1 MNNFRKSLALLP
13 VFLAGTYPAWGQVP
27 LGQQSPTQQSPTQQ
41 SPTQQSPTQQ
51 SPASHG
57 SVQEMPVRGG
67 SIVVKVAAFDAA
79 RQEVLAAAAGQGAE
93 LLAARTLVDGKGR
106 KHGWLEFR
114 LPASRLPALLGAA
127 QNDGRLFGES
137 VATTDHASEYEELA
151 RRIVRL
157 QQHEVRLSGILQSGR
172 RLRGGDLLYVQERL
186 FRASVD
192 ESLLA
197 QRRADLERD
206 TQVNTVRVE
215 LFEPGSLPAAA
226 VPPLTPAQGFTGA
239 MALARAH
246 WERLLGRGATAGA
259 YLLVYLPLWLPGLL
273 TGLLLLRLLWTRR
286 RAGLRAL
293 EAGLRRV
300 VAWQRRLRE
309 AREVGTPY

>member
-1 MNNFRKSLALLP
+1 MKHSCQAFALLP
-13 VFLAGTYPAWGQVP
+13 VLFSLPLFLNGAHSAWGQVP
-27 LGQQSPTQQSPTQQ
+27 PSQP
-41 SPTQQSPTQQ
+41 
-51 SPASHG
+51 SPAQDSA
-57 SVQEMPVRGG
+57 VQEMPVRGG
-67 SIVVKVAAFDAA
+67 SIVVKVAAFEPA
-79 RQEVLAAAAGQGAE
+79 RQEVLAAAMGQGAE

-106 KHGWLEFR
+106 KHGWMEFR

-127 QNDGRLFGES
+127 QANGRLFGES

-157 QQHEVRLSGILQSGR
+157 QQHEARLGGILQSGH

-197 QRRADLERD
+197 QRRADIERD

-226 VPPLTPAQGFTGA
+226 APPPTLAGGFAQA
-239 MALARAH
+239 LALARAH
-246 WERLLGRGATAGA
+246 WERLLGRGATGGA

-273 TGLLLLRLLWTRR
+273 ISLLLVRFLWTRRQALLLRL
-286 RAGLRAL
+286 
-293 EAGLRRV
+293 EAGLQRV
-300 VAWQRRLRE
+300 GAWQRRLRE
-309 AREVGTPY
+309 AQQAGHPY

>member
-1 MNNFRKSLALLP
+1 MNIFRLILILLLALP
-13 VFLAGTYPAWGQVP
+13 GVFGVTHSACGQASAIAGA
-27 LGQQSPTQQSPTQQ
+27 
-41 SPTQQSPTQQ
+41 
-51 SPASHG
+51 
-57 SVQEMPVRGG
+57 EMPVRGG

-127 QNDGRLFGES
+127 QADGRLFGES

-151 RRIVRL
+151 RRIIRL
-157 QQHEVRLSGILQSGR
+157 QQHEVRLTGILQSGH

-197 QRRADLERD
+197 QRRADIERD
-206 TQVNTVRVE
+206 TQVNTIRVE

-226 VPPLTPAQGFTGA
+226 APSPTLAGGFAQA
-239 MALARAH
+239 LHLARDH

-259 YLLVYLPLWLPGLL
+259 YLLVFLPLWLPGLL
-273 TGLLLLRLLWTRR
+273 CGLLLLRFLWTRR
-286 RAGLRAL
+286 QAGLLHL
-293 EAGLRRV
+293 EAGLQRMA
-300 VAWQRRLRE
+300 AWQRRLRE
-309 AREVGTPY
+309 AREAGTPY

>member
-1 MNNFRKSLALLP
+1 MKHSFQAFARLP
-13 VFLAGTYPAWGQVP
+13 VLLILPLFLSGAHFAWGQVTP
-27 LGQQSPTQQSPTQQ
+27 S
-41 SPTQQSPTQQ
+41 QQ
-51 SPASHG
+51 SPAQS
-57 SVQEMPVRGG
+57 SVIQEMPVRGG

-114 LPASRLPALLGAA
+114 LPASRLPTLLGAA
-127 QNDGRLFGES
+127 QADGRLFGES
-137 VATTDHASEYEELA
+137 IATTDHASEYEELA

-157 QQHEVRLSGILQSGR
+157 QQHEVRLSGILQSGH

-197 QRRADLERD
+197 QRRADIERD
-206 TQVNTVRVE
+206 TQVNMVRVE

-226 VPPLTPAQGFTGA
+226 VPSPTLAGGFAQA
-239 MALARAH
+239 RALARAH
-246 WERLLGRGATAGA
+246 WDRLLGRGATGGA

-273 TGLLLLRLLWTRR
+273 TSLLLLWFLWTRR
-286 RAGLRAL
+286 RAALAAL
-293 EAGLRRV
+293 ETGLRRV
-300 VAWQRRLRE
+300 AAWRQRLRE
-309 AREVGTPY
+309 AREAGFPY